1 VSPGLERVRERARQ
15 GKKERFTALLH
26 HVTVGLLRTSYL
38 KLKRDAAPGVGGTR
52 WREYGQDLEA
62 KLVDLHGRVH
72 RGTYRALPSRRKLI
86 QKEDGREMP
95 LGIAALEDKIVQR
108 AVVEVLN
115 AIYEQD
121 FLGFSYGFR
130 SGRGERDA
138 LEALAVGITYTKVS
152 WIVDADVRSF
162 FDLMSHEW
170 LIRFVEYQ
178 IGDPRMIRKWLKV
191 GVTDGAEWTSS
202 DIGSPQ
208 GVVVSPTLANIY
220 LHYTFDLWA
229 DQWRRHHAR
238 GNVVLVRYAD
248 DSVAGF
254 EYETE
259 AKRFLADLRERLEK
273 FKLSL
278 HPNTTSD
285 YRFRCWPM
293 QMRDMAG
300 WLNREPS
307 LLTVMC
313 PLLAIHRNA
322 HTQFVRAQHGSSTRP
337 PLSFDLR
344 YRPAAPTHSSN
355 ARIRLA

>member
-1 VSPGLERVRERARQ
+1 
-15 GKKERFTALLH
+15 
-26 HVTVGLLRTSYL
+26 VTVDLLRTSYL
-38 KLKRDAAPGVGGTR
+38 RLKRDAAPGVDGTT

-72 RGTYRALPSRRKLI
+72 RGAYRALPSRRKFI
-86 QKEDGREMP
+86 QKEDGRERP

-130 SGRGERDA
+130 PGRGQHYA
-138 LEALAVGITYTKVS
+138 LDVLAVGITYTKVS

-162 FDLMSHEW
+162 FDSMSHEW
-170 LIRFVEYQ
+170 LIRFAEHR
-178 IGDPRMIRKWLKV
+178 IGDPRLIRKWLKA

-208 GVVVSPTLANIY
+208 GAVVSLTLANIY

-254 EYETE
+254 EYETD
-259 AKRFLADLRERLEK
+259 AKRFLADLHERLEK

-278 HPNTTSD
+278 HPDKTRLIEFGRFAAERRERRGLGKPDTFKIEVKTAIGFGKAGQAIKFATS
-285 YRFRCWPM
+285 
-293 QMRDMAG
+293 
-300 WLNREPS
+300 
-307 LLTVMC
+307 
-313 PLLAIHRNA
+313 
-322 HTQFVRAQHGSSTRP
+322 
-337 PLSFDLR
+337 
-344 YRPAAPTHSSN
+344 
-355 ARIRLA
+355 